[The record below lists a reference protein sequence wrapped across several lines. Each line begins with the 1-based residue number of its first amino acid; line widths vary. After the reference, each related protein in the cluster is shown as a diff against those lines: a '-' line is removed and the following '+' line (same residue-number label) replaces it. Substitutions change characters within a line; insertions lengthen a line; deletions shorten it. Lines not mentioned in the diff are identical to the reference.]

1 MCNQS
6 VDGGAI
12 TSGDEGGTGEMD
24 RADRRRSLI
33 EAAYDRIADA
43 GFEGLRTRDVAA
55 DVGVNVATLHY
66 YFPTKE
72 ALIRG
77 VVGHALRKF
86 AATMP
91 EGGSAARQLRGHLS
105 ALRRLLK
112 EEPKLFAVL
121 GDLTLRAPRDTV
133 IAGILR
139 TTDEPW
145 HRLLR
150 GLLRHGIE
158 QDCLDP
164 SLDPDDAAAL
174 IIAAIKGVS
183 LPAIS
188 ATQPARI
195 DQIFRQLE
203 RWLGLETHQEAN

>member
-1 MCNQS
+1 
-6 VDGGAI
+6 
-12 TSGDEGGTGEMD
+12 MD
-24 RADRRRSLI
+24 RADRRRALV
-33 EAAYDRIADA
+33 EAAYNRIADA

-86 AATMP
+86 GATMP
-91 EGGSAARQLRGHLS
+91 ERGSAAFQLRGHLS

-112 EEPKLFAVL
+112 EEPKLCAVL
-121 GDLTLRAPRDTV
+121 GELALRAPRDTV

-139 TTDEPW
+139 ATDEPW

-150 GLLRHGIE
+150 GLLRRGIE
-158 QDCLDP
+158 QDGLDP
-164 SLDPDDAAAL
+164 SLDPDDAATL

-183 LPAIS
+183 LPTVS
-188 ATQPARI
+188 TTQPTRI
-195 DQIFRQLE
+195 DQTFRQLE
-203 RWLGLETHQEAN
+203 RWLGLIDGKETN